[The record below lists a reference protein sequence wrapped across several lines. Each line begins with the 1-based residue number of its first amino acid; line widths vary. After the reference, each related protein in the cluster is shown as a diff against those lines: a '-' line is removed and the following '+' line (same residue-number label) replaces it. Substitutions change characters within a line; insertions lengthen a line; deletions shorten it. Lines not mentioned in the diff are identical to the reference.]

1 MHSGGGYLSSKLESL
16 TTGSPVHE
24 RRGHLNSQA
33 VIFFRT
39 RFPDPRSCTCI
50 SSPQPPATR
59 PWHPSCAVRQR
70 QDIRRPWLDS
80 KVPSRTRV
88 FSHIRYRHF
97 PPPSQVTFAYA
108 HQQSNVIHD
117 SHPQGRNGKSR
128 YDFDTATTGP
138 STSGMCHKSAHQV
151 QRWCDLFLIKGYH
164 WYHGTIVSPTP
175 SFSMSGRP
183 CPCRPKRPS
192 CHRQPKRRHTPKRT
206 SQLVSSKRLVHDA
219 HRDLPRPRGLEDP
232 WPCFLSARSRL

>member
-1 MHSGGGYLSSKLESL
+1 MHQL
-16 TTGSPVHE
+16 TTATSDASMASFL
-24 RRGHLNSQA
+24 RRSSTARYPPAMVGQQG
-33 VIFFRT
+33 T
-39 RFPDPRSCTCI
+39 FPDSGFLTYQIPT
-50 SSPQPPATR
+50 PP
-59 PWHPSCAVRQR
+59 
-70 QDIRRPWLDS
+70 L
-80 KVPSRTRV
+80 
-88 FSHIRYRHF
+88 
-97 PPPSQVTFAYA
+97 SQVTFAYA
-108 HQQSNVIHD
+108 HQQSNVIRD

-138 STSGMCHKSAHQV
+138 STSGMCRKSAHQV

-219 HRDLPRPRGLEDP
+219 RRDLPRPRGLEDP